1 MSASPPLEPAESR
14 PPLSTRAI
22 ATVRNRPT
30 SGMSRRSL
38 LRRSLGLGVA
48 VAALEGLLGML
59 SFVWPRTAR
68 GSARV
73 RAGTLDDLIAR
84 NGSLPIDDGFP
95 AYIAD
100 ARAFVMTID
109 PTRGSWTA
117 GVDHTGDGTALNVRA
132 LSQRCPHLG
141 CRPNPC
147 LEDFWF
153 RCPCHQSRYDRLG
166 TKADGVLYGP
176 APHGMDRYPI
186 EVDGAGVL
194 TIDTSRVTLGPL
206 PVVLGQPGLIPPRVP
221 NGCQ

>member
-117 GVDHTGDGTALNVRA
+117 GVRIPRNRT
-132 LSQRCPHLG
+132 
-141 CRPNPC
+141 
-147 LEDFWF
+147 
-153 RCPCHQSRYDRLG
+153 
-166 TKADGVLYGP
+166 
-176 APHGMDRYPI
+176 
-186 EVDGAGVL
+186 L
-194 TIDTSRVTLGPL
+194 T
-206 PVVLGQPGLIPPRVP
+206 
-221 NGCQ
+221 